1 MGTILWWIAN
11 AALLLVIAPVVIKL
25 ANNLLRPA
33 MEIRRYA
40 NDILEHGV
48 NVTGE
53 LDAVPMLEQTRHLS
67 EVARDA
73 VVRYKGALQRLI

>member
-1 MGTILWWIAN
+1 MVLWWIGN
-11 AALLLVIAPVVIKL
+11 AVLILVVAPVVVKL

-33 MEIRRYA
+33 VEIRRYA

-53 LDAVPMLEQTRHLS
+53 LDAVPGLEQTRQLS

-73 VVRYKGALQRLI
+73 VVRYKSALQRLL

>member
-1 MGTILWWIAN
+1 MVLWWIAN
-11 AALLLVIAPVVIKL
+11 AVLILVIAPVVVKL

-33 MEIRRYA
+33 IEIRRYA

-53 LDAVPMLEQTRHLS
+53 LDAVPQLEQTRQLS
-67 EVARDA
+67 EVAKDA
-73 VVRYKGALQRLI
+73 VIRYKAALQRLL

>member
-1 MGTILWWIAN
+1 MVLWWIGN
-11 AALLLVIAPVVIKL
+11 AVLILVIAPVVVKL

-33 MEIRRYA
+33 IEIRRYA

-53 LDAVPMLEQTRHLS
+53 LDAVPMLEQTPHLS
-67 EVARDA
+67 EVARDG
-73 VVRYKGALQRLI
+73 VLRYKGALQRLL

>member
-1 MGTILWWIAN
+1 MVLWWIAN
-11 AALLLVIAPVVIKL
+11 VVLILVVAPVVVKL

-53 LDAVPMLEQTRHLS
+53 LDAVPMLEQTRQLS

-73 VVRYKGALQRLI
+73 VLRYKSAVQRLV

>member
-1 MGTILWWIAN
+1 MVLWWIAN
-11 AALLLVIAPVVIKL
+11 AVLILVIAPVVVKL

-33 MEIRRYA
+33 VEIRRYA

-53 LDAVPMLEQTRHLS
+53 LDAVPKLEQTRQLS

-73 VVRYKGALQRLI
+73 VVRYKGALQRVV

>member
-1 MGTILWWIAN
+1 MVLWWIAN
-11 AALLLVIAPVVIKL
+11 AVLILVVAPVVLKL

-33 MEIRRYA
+33 IEIRRYA

-53 LDAVPMLEQTRHLS
+53 LDAVPKLEQTRQLS

-73 VVRYKGALQRLI
+73 VARYKGALQRLA

>member
-1 MGTILWWIAN
+1 MVLWWIGN
-11 AALLLVIAPVVIKL
+11 AVLILVVAPVVVKL

-53 LDAVPMLEQTRHLS
+53 LDAVPLLEQTRQLS
-67 EVARDA
+67 DTARDE
-73 VVRYKGALQRLI
+73 VIRYKSALRRLV

>member
-1 MGTILWWIAN
+1 MVLWWLGN
-11 AALLLVIAPVVIKL
+11 ALLILVVAPVVVKL

-33 MEIRRYA
+33 TEVRAYA

-53 LDAVPMLEQTRHLS
+53 LDALPMLEQTRRLS
-67 EVARDA
+67 DVALDA
-73 VVRYKGALQRLI
+73 LLRYKSALRRLL